1 VATSLAQEDE
11 RDANADLH
19 LASDHSPAGTT
30 TMAVLYRLPLEV
42 AELRFSEEVEM
53 SGVGHIS
60 LPKAPQGVT
69 DVRW

>member
-1 VATSLAQEDE
+1 
-11 RDANADLH
+11 
-19 LASDHSPAGTT
+19 
-30 TMAVLYRLPLEV
+30 MAVLYRLPLEV